1 MAKDVAPAQIAGIV
15 PKVMVGL
22 LIQVLFATFTIPE
35 VAAKYVL
42 FLFVADEEVLPHE
55 PEAVP
60 SPPSVREPAE

>member
-1 MAKDVAPAQIAGIV
+1 MANDIAPAQIAGIV
-15 PKVMVGL
+15 PNVMVGL
-22 LIQVLFATFTIPE
+22 VQVLVVIFTIPE

-55 PEAVP
+55 PEVVP